1 MSARGILIALL
12 LPAALPAET
21 IDRSGWDVNDP
32 LGPSREFRL
41 VTDEGTWLNVDVHP
55 AGRSIVFDL
64 LGDLYL
70 LPIGGGDAVQLTS
83 GAAYDIQPRF
93 SPDGTELLYTS
104 DRGCMNAVWI
114 AKFDGQAL
122 SDHRSLNEGKTN
134 NWGGASWDD
143 SGDWILTRKR
153 QTDTS
158 SIGISE
164 MWMFHKDGGSGVKL
178 VGDGAEVD
186 SFSASPDGR
195 YFYYGAA
202 GPFSYGRNPH
212 AAIWSVNRYDR
223 ETGEKRPVSA
233 GNGSSASPRLSP
245 DGKRVAFVRR
255 VGTASTLWLHEL
267 ATGAERQ
274 LWDGLDRDE
283 IESFATH
290 NVYPGYAWLPD
301 GSAIVIWAGGKLH
314 RVPVD
319 GGAVTGIPFRVDA
332 SIRYHEPL
340 RSKRDPAPAMLDVRL
355 VRWPV
360 FSPDGNSLVFTALG
374 HLYWMA
380 LPDGAPRRVTD
391 QSALEFAPSFSPD
404 GRRLA
409 YTSWSDR
416 EGGALHVADWRRNGP
431 GSIQTVH
438 RSGSQLVNPEFSADG
453 NRLLVVAGSGAS
465 LRGEDLGS
473 EQRHDILLIDPRGR
487 SEPAFV
493 VSTAN
498 RGAQR
503 RITRPSFSADGKRIW
518 YFDDEGGGGERG
530 ARTPPKTALKSVQLD
545 GTDARIHLQF
555 RYAQEAIVSPDE
567 SLVAFTEE
575 HNAYVVAMP
584 AAGMT
589 VDFDPN
595 AATLAF
601 RRLTED
607 GGEWVRWSRD
617 GSTLS
622 YGFGNRVSRVAAAG
636 LALTAKLEPRDAG
649 DEGITVL
656 AVDIDGAG
664 SYGYAGGRVD
674 LDALK
679 PALEAAWANA
689 AQARVDVT
697 LADDAPWSAW
707 KSLDGWL
714 GEVKVARKTIEAPAN
729 DEEDKEE
736 SKPAIEEFVID
747 LSVPR
752 AKPSGT
758 VAFTGARLITMN
770 GDEVIENGSIVVRDN
785 RIVAVGPAGSVDVPA
800 GAERI
805 DVTGKTIMPGL
816 IDVHAHMGYGVLDIN
831 PQKEWRYYA
840 NLAYGVTTTHDPS
853 ASTHTVFGQSE
864 MVEAGVMVGPRI
876 FSTGFILY
884 GAINPDLAVIGSYA
898 DALSHVRRLKSLG
911 AFSVKSYMQPR
922 REQRQWVIRA
932 ARDERMLVFPE
943 GGGDFPANMGMV
955 MDGHSGI
962 EHALSVGAIYR
973 DTVELFANS
982 KAGYTPTLLVAYGG
996 LPGEYWFYQ
1005 HYDAWKDDK
1014 LQSFFPPRVIDARS
1028 RRREMAAED
1037 DFNHRNVADGMR
1049 RISEAGGLV
1058 LLGAHGQLQGL
1069 GAHWELWAIGQGGMA
1084 PHDAL
1089 RAATLNGAVYLGM
1102 DEHLGSLEPGKL
1114 ADLVVLDANPLE
1126 RLENSASVRMT
1137 VINGVVYDADTMD
1150 QLWPRRVPRGNFHFQ
1165 RQ

>member
-1 MSARGILIALL
+1 MNARGLLFALL
-12 LPAALPAET
+12 LPATLPAEV
-21 IDRSGWDVNDP
+21 IDRNGWDVNAP

-41 VTDEGTWLNVDVHP
+41 VTDEGTWMNLDVHP
-55 AGRSIVFDL
+55 DGKRIVFDL

-70 LPIGGGDAVQLTS
+70 VPIGGGDAVQLTT

-93 SPDGTELLYTS
+93 SPDGREVLFTS
-104 DRGCMNAVWI
+104 DRGGINAIWVG
-114 AKFDGQAL
+114 KFDGEGLTDFRAL
-122 SDHRSLNEGKTN
+122 NDGKAN
-134 NWGGASWDD
+134 NWGGASWDRT
-143 SGDWILTRKR
+143 GNWILARKR

-164 MWMFHKDGGSGVKL
+164 MWLFHADGGSGVKL

-202 GPFSYGRNPH
+202 GPFNYGRNPH
-212 AAIWSVNRYDR
+212 TAIWSVNRYDR
-223 ETGEKRPVSA
+223 VTGEKRPISA
-233 GNGSSASPRLSP
+233 ANGSAASPLLSP
-245 DGKRVAFVRR
+245 DGSRIAFVRR
-255 VGTASTLWLHEL
+255 VGTASTLWLHDL

-301 GSAIVIWAGGKLH
+301 GSAIIIWAGGKLH

-319 GGAVTGIPFRVDA
+319 GAAVANIPFRIDA

-340 RSKRDPAPAMLDVRL
+340 RSKRNPAPDTLDVRL

-374 HLYWMA
+374 HLYWMT
-380 LPDGAPRRVTD
+380 LPDGRPRRVTD
-391 QSALEFAPSFSPD
+391 QAALEFAPAFSPD

-409 YTSWSDR
+409 FTSWSDAD
-416 EGGALHVADWRRNGP
+416 GGALHVADWRRNGP
-431 GSIQTVH
+431 GTVQTIH
-438 RSGSQLVNPEFSADG
+438 RSGSQLVNPAFSADAD
-453 NRLLVVAGSGAS
+453 RLLVVAGSGAS
-465 LRGEDLGS
+465 LRGEDLGN
-473 EQRHDILLIDPRGR
+473 EQRHDILVLDSRGR
-487 SEPAFV
+487 GEPEFV

-503 RITRPSFSADGKRIW
+503 RITRPSFSADGARVW

-530 ARTPPKTALKSVQLD
+530 ARTPPKTALKSVKLD
-545 GTDARIHLQF
+545 GTDVRSHLQF
-555 RYAQEAIVSPDE
+555 RYAQEAVVSPDGT
-567 SLVAFTEE
+567 LIAFTEE
-575 HNAYVVAMP
+575 HNAYVVGLP
-584 AAGMT
+584 AAGAT

-607 GGEWVRWSRD
+607 GGEWVRWSHD
-617 GSTLS
+617 GSRLS
-622 YGFGNRVSRVAAAG
+622 YGFGNRVSRVAVAD
-636 LALTAKLEPRDAG
+636 LELSAKLEPRDAG
-649 DEGITVL
+649 DEGIIVL
-656 AVDIDGAG
+656 AVDIDAAG
-664 SYGYAGGRVD
+664 SYGHAGSRRG
-674 LDALK
+674 LDELK
-679 PALEAAWANA
+679 PVLEAAWADA

-707 KSLDGWL
+707 KALDDWL
-714 GEVKVARKTIEAPAN
+714 GEMKVARNAVPTTAEKK
-729 DEEDKEE
+729 EEKEE
-736 SKPAIEEFVID
+736 SKPAVEEFVIE

-752 AKPSGT
+752 AKPTGV

-770 GDEVIENGSIVVRDN
+770 GDEVVENGNVVVRDN
-785 RIVAVGPAGSVDVPA
+785 RIVAIGAADTVDIPA
-800 GAERI
+800 GAERF
-805 DVTGKTIMPGL
+805 DVSGKTIIPGL
-816 IDVHAHMGYGVLDIN
+816 IDVHAHMGYGVLDVN

-884 GAINPDLAVIGSYA
+884 GAIIPDLAVINSYA

-922 REQRQWVIRA
+922 REQRQWVLRA
-932 ARDERMLVFPE
+932 ARAEGMLVFPE

-973 DTVELFANS
+973 DAVELFAKS
-982 KAGYTPTLLVAYGG
+982 RAGYTPTLLVAYGG
-996 LPGEYWFYQ
+996 LPGEFWFYQ
-1005 HYDAWKDDK
+1005 NHDVWTDNK
-1014 LQSFFPPRVIDARS
+1014 LQSFFPPRQIDARS
-1028 RRREMAAED
+1028 RRREMAADD
-1037 DFNHRNVADGMR
+1037 DFNHKNVAAGMR
-1049 RISEAGGLV
+1049 QISEAGGLV

-1114 ADLVVLDANPLE
+1114 ADLVVLDANPLD
-1126 RLENSASVRMT
+1126 RLENSTSVRMT
-1137 VINGVVYDADTMD
+1137 VINGVVYDANTMD
-1150 QLWPRRVPRGNFHFQ
+1150 QLWPRREPRGSFHFQ
-1165 RQ
+1165 R